1 MRIGIIGAGAL
12 GSVLGGLLTEAGVDT
27 ILVERDSDEVSRMRE
42 QGLRLEGITGDRTI
56 KVEIFNTPEE
66 AGTVDLVLVIVKSYD
81 TAGAIN
87 SVKKLLNP
95 NGVVLTLQNGVG
107 NFEILNEYFSGRVL
121 LGITTIGAMTVAK
134 GVFRHTGKGPIHFGE
149 ADGTVRERT
158 RQVADVL
165 KRMNAG
171 DVEITTNAMGS
182 VWSKVIINAAINAPG
197 TLLRVRNGDLPSTQ
211 EGRKLISEV
220 VQECKKIID
229 AKAIQLIFDD
239 PEARVLAVCEG
250 TAPNLNSMLQDVIA
264 GRRTEIDFINGA
276 LAVEG
281 EKLGVETPVNR
292 TLTLLIKMLE
302 GTAGSRV

>member
-1 MRIGIIGAGAL
+1 
-12 GSVLGGLLTEAGVDT
+12 
-27 ILVERDSDEVSRMRE
+27 
-42 QGLRLEGITGDRTI
+42 
-56 KVEIFNTPEE
+56 
-66 AGTVDLVLVIVKSYD
+66 
-81 TAGAIN
+81 
-87 SVKKLLNP
+87 
-95 NGVVLTLQNGVG
+95 
-107 NFEILNEYFSGRVL
+107 
-121 LGITTIGAMTVAK
+121 
-134 GVFRHTGKGPIHFGE
+134 
-149 ADGTVRERT
+149 
-158 RQVADVL
+158 
-165 KRMNAG
+165 MNAG